1 MAISSIAL
9 LLLAATGAIKN
20 SVRILGRIMIPNHVM
35 DCDKCYPDCPVL
47 GTCSPYLV
55 KESWTKCCYYK
66 S

>member
-1 MAISSIAL
+1 
-9 LLLAATGAIKN
+9 
-20 SVRILGRIMIPNHVM
+20 M

-66 S
+66 SWWASTSFHFMYTILDV